1 MHAYIEGTLE
11 PEMCWMSLRAGFGVR
26 GRLDAQ
32 RRVKERSVLLIV

>member
-11 PEMCWMSLRAGFGVR
+11 PDICWMSLRAGFWVR
-26 GRLDAQ
+26 RRLDAQ